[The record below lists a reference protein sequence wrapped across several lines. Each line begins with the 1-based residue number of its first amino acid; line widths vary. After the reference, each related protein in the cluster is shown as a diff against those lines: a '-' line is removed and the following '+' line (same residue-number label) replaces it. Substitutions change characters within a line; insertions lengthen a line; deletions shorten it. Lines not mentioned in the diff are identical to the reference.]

1 MLAKQF
7 PLRVCLTQIPVPLST
22 LSSSFRHGYPVST
35 TSSPCDSAARD
46 VTTAVPSDQ
55 PSTSGGAAWMYGS
68 PKWDWKWI
76 LGKSRGRKPA
86 IRHPSRHQW
95 YFCNPNYDANRPLPV
110 VFRSPYAP
118 PSAWETTDMAEY
130 QRHLGLRPPKGCD
143 LRVHRKEFSRF
154 QKLRELDWREAFQRG
169 VAEDLRLSRKAER
182 LNAEARRQE
191 AWRQYR
197 DALFERARLAG
208 EVLDTTS
215 NEAGSNPAAAAAAS
229 AGAGA
234 GGDQPRASSS

>member
-1 MLAKQF
+1 MLPKQI
-7 PLRVCLTQIPVPLST
+7 PLREVLTQLPLPLKT
-22 LSSSFRHGYPVST
+22 LSSSFRHVYPVST
-35 TSSPCDSAARD
+35 TISPCESVARD
-46 VTTAVPSDQ
+46 VTSVALDR
-55 PSTSGGAAWMYGS
+55 PSTSDGAGWTYGS
-68 PKWDWKWI
+68 PKWDWKWV

-143 LRVHRKEFSRF
+143 LRVHRKEFTRF

-182 LNAEARRQE
+182 FNAEARRQE

-208 EVLDTTS
+208 EVLHKTS
-215 NEAGSNPAAAAAAS
+215 NGAGSNPAAVATAAAA
-229 AGAGA
+229 AGE
-234 GGDQPRASSS
+234 PRASSS